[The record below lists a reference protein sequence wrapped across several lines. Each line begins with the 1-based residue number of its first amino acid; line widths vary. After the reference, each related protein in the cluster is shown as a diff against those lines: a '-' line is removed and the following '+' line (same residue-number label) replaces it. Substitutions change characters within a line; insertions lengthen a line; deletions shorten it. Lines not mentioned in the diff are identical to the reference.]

1 MKSIMTGGL
10 KRMLIILFLAVSLI
24 PIAVIG
30 YMGYQS
36 GKSAVDSLMSG
47 SFAAIADS
55 REFNIATL
63 LELRKQQAEM
73 FAAKKIVQNFV
84 EDCNRRD
91 RGETVDEAALKE
103 VAAELAGSEFSSIM
117 KITPYYELM
126 VLGASGKVLVSN
138 DRFSPEGTDMSKD
151 EVFLRGLKEAFIA
164 DVAFDQKT
172 GKPFYGAVAPV
183 FLHDSGQKTVIG
195 VVMGKLNP
203 MALNSIVANNAS
215 LGKTGE
221 SYIVNRNGLMI
232 TESRM
237 VKDAVLN
244 QKVDTEPVKLF
255 RTQKKNMAGVYRDY
269 RGTLVLG
276 ASEGDH
282 IDKEFG
288 LGWTVVVEMD
298 ASEAFAAAE
307 ELRKRILLLSLGLGF
322 LIAVIAW
329 VVAGSIAGKIQNAV
343 NQITS
348 AGTEIL
354 AASQQQSAS
363 AREQSSAVAE
373 TTSAATE
380 LSKSAEQIG
389 ENIRRVAQIANHALA
404 GMAKIKEGIGK
415 TGEKI
420 TSLNEK
426 SREIGKITELIN
438 DVADQTNLLA
448 VNAAIEAARAG
459 EQGRG
464 FTVVADEIRKLAD
477 STAKSTKDITALIEI
492 IQHEMTNAIMS
503 MEESV
508 SNVNEEVKL
517 SQESAESAKEI
528 SMSATQQVSGS
539 KQIADA
545 MANIND
551 AMKEI
556 ASGAQQAQV
565 AAKQLTELATELK
578 KMI

>member
-1 MKSIMTGGL
+1 MKSFMTGGL
-10 KRMLIILFLAVSLI
+10 KRMLMILFLAVSLI

-30 YMGYQS
+30 YMGYSS
-36 GKSAVDSLMSG
+36 GKSAVNTLVSSSL
-47 SFAAIADS
+47 AAIANA
-55 REFNIATL
+55 REHHIVTL
-63 LELRKQQAEM
+63 LEVRKQQMEI

-91 RGETVDEAALKE
+91 GGEPVDEAALRVVE
-103 VAAELAGSEFSSIM
+103 SELAGPEFALIM
-117 KITPYYELM
+117 KITPYYEFM

-138 DRFSPEGTDMSKD
+138 DRSLEGADMSKD
-151 EVFLRGLKEAFIA
+151 GDFLRGMKEAFIK
-164 DVAFDQKT
+164 DIAFDKKT
-172 GKPFYGAVAPV
+172 GKPCYGAVAPV
-183 FLHDSGQKTVIG
+183 YLHGSGQKTVIG
-195 VVMGKLNP
+195 VVIGKLSP
-203 MALNSIVANNAS
+203 VALNSIVADNKD

-221 SYIVNRNGLMI
+221 SYIVNKDGLMI

-237 VKDAVLN
+237 IKDAILKEKIDN
-244 QKVDTEPVKLF
+244 EPVKLF
-255 RTQKKNMAGVYRDY
+255 RAQKKTMVGVYLDY
-269 RGTLVLG
+269 RGKPVLG
-276 ASEGDH
+276 ASAGDMIEKH
-282 IDKEFG
+282 FG
-288 LGWTVVVEMD
+288 LDWIVLVEMD
-298 ASEAFAAAE
+298 APEAFAE
-307 ELRKRILLLSLGLGF
+307 SERLKKTILF
-322 LIAVIAW
+322 LILGVGVIVAVIAW
-329 VVAGSIAGKIQNAV
+329 FVAGSIAGKIQNAV

-426 SREIGKITELIN
+426 SKEIGKITELIN

-545 MANIND
+545 MTNIND

-565 AAKQLTELATELK
+565 AAKQMTELAAELK